1 MGLHSTLVAKSF
13 PINYTWHQVNFSRFM
28 WLSDCFEGRRLYSG
42 DEELHCC
49 GITGDG
55 WVIWN
60 SQNLLVVVVVVWQGS
75 NFCNGIG
82 YQEGLL
88 QIIT

>member
-1 MGLHSTLVAKSF
+1 VGLHSTLVAKSF
-13 PINYTWHQVNFSRFM
+13 PINCTWHQVNFSRFT
-28 WLSDCFEGRRLYSG
+28 WLSECFEDRRLYSG
-42 DEELHCC
+42 DEGLHCC

-60 SQNLLVVVVVVWQGS
+60 SQNILVVVGACQGS

>member
-13 PINYTWHQVNFSRFM
+13 PINCTWHQVNFSRFM

-42 DEELHCC
+42 DKGLHCC

-55 WVIWN
+55 LVIWN
-60 SQNLLVVVVVVWQGS
+60 SRNILVVVVACQDS